1 MSDTKY
7 LDKDGNDLSLDWE
20 NPDDENY
27 EIDILIQTVK
37 DKETKLRRLRKQFT
51 DSQIT
56 IRKEINSLNNKL
68 YKLCNHNWVREPHL
82 YSELYC
88 SICNVWKR

>member
-68 YKLCNHNWVREPHL
+68 YKLC
-82 YSELYC
+82 
-88 SICNVWKR
+88 K